1 MILRLFQFALV
12 VVLLVVVA
20 MVSALTTMHFAI
32 HGAEVKVPDFR
43 GMSEADARRKAAADG
58 LEISID
64 DHFYSTVV
72 PASRMVTQSPA
83 AGTIVRTGW
92 QVRLGQSLGAQK
104 VAVPSLIHDPERVAA
119 LDIRRASLQLGTIAH
134 LPYTLAQPGMV
145 IAQSPD
151 AGAASVDRPT
161 VALLLSAP
169 VPPEATGYVMPDFI
183 NQPEKSAE
191 SAVVKS
197 GLKLAPPLYRQ
208 ADIPSVAAIAT
219 PGEAPAPPALPVV
232 PGTVIAQQPAAGER
246 VDAGDT
252 IQFTLAQ

>member
-12 VVLLVVVA
+12 LVLLVVVA

-64 DHFYSTVV
+64 DHFYSAVV
-72 PASRMVTQSPA
+72 PASRIVTQSPA
-83 AGTIVRTGW
+83 AGTVVRTGW

-104 VAVPSLIHDPERVAA
+104 VAVPSLLHEPERVAA
-119 LDIRRASLQLGTIAH
+119 LAIRRASLQLGTMAR
-134 LPYTLAQPGMV
+134 LPYALAEPGTV

-183 NQPEKSAE
+183 NQPDKAAQA
-191 SAVVKS
+191 AVAKA
-197 GLKLAPPLYRQ
+197 GLKMAPPLYLQ
-208 ADIPSVAAIAT
+208 AEIPPVATIAA
-219 PGEAPAPPALPVV
+219 PGEAPAPPALPVM
-232 PGTVIAQQPAAGER
+232 PGTVIAQQPAPGER
-246 VDAGDT
+246 VDASGT

>member
-1 MILRLFQFALV
+1 MFLRLFQFVLV

-43 GMSEADARRKAAADG
+43 GMSEADARRKAASDG
-58 LEISID
+58 LEMSID
-64 DHFYSTVV
+64 DHFYSAVV

-104 VAVPSLIHDPERVAA
+104 VAVPSLVHDPERVAA
-119 LDIRRASLQLGTIAH
+119 LAIRRSSLQLGTIAH
-134 LPYTLAQPGMV
+134 MPYPLAEPGTV

-151 AGAASVDRPT
+151 AGAASVDRPN
-161 VALLLSAP
+161 VSLLLSSA
-169 VPPEATGYVMPDFI
+169 VPPEATGYVMPDFLG
-183 NQPEKSAE
+183 QPAKAADA
-191 SAVVKS
+191 AVNKA
-197 GLKLAPPLYRQ
+197 GLKQAPPLYRQ
-208 ADIPSVAAIAT
+208 AEIPPVAPIAA
-219 PGEAPAPPALPVV
+219 PGAAPAPPTLPVM
-232 PGTVIAQQPAAGER
+232 PGTVLAQQPVAGER
-246 VDAGDT
+246 VEAGGT

>member
-12 VVLLVVVA
+12 LVLLVVVA

-64 DHFYSTVV
+64 DHFYSAVV

-83 AGTIVRTGW
+83 PGTIVRTGW

-104 VAVPSLIHDPERVAA
+104 VAVPSLIHDRERVAA

-134 LPYTLAQPGMV
+134 LPYAPAEPGTV

-161 VALLLSAP
+161 VA
-169 VPPEATGYVMPDFI
+169 V
-183 NQPEKSAE
+183 
-191 SAVVKS
+191 
-197 GLKLAPPLYRQ
+197 
-208 ADIPSVAAIAT
+208 
-219 PGEAPAPPALPVV
+219 
-232 PGTVIAQQPAAGER
+232 
-246 VDAGDT
+246 
-252 IQFTLAQ
+252 

>member
-1 MILRLFQFALV
+1 
-12 VVLLVVVA
+12 
-20 MVSALTTMHFAI
+20 MHFAI

-64 DHFYSTVV
+64 DHFYSAVV

-83 AGTIVRTGW
+83 PGTIVRTGW

-104 VAVPSLIHDPERVAA
+104 VAVPSLIHDRERVAA

-134 LPYTLAQPGMV
+134 LPYAPAEPGTV

-161 VALLLSAP
+161 VAVLLSAP
-169 VPPEATGYVMPDFI
+169 VPPEASGYVMPDFV
-183 NQPEKSAE
+183 NQPEKAAE
-191 SAVVKS
+191 SAVEKA

-208 ADIPSVAAIAT
+208 AEIPPVATISA
-219 PGEAPAPPALPVV
+219 PGEAPAPPALPVM
-232 PGTVIAQQPAAGER
+232 PGTVLAQQPAAGER
-246 VDAGDT
+246 VEANGT

>member
-1 MILRLFQFALV
+1 MILRLFQFVLV
-12 VVLLVVVA
+12 MALLVVIA

-43 GMSEADARRKAAADG
+43 GMSEADARRKAASDG
-58 LEISID
+58 LEMSID

-72 PASRMVTQSPA
+72 PESRIVTQSPV
-83 AGTIVRTGW
+83 AGTIVRSGW

-104 VAVPSLIHDPERVAA
+104 VAVPSLVHDPERVAA
-119 LDIRRASLQLGTIAH
+119 LAIRRASLQLGIIAH
-134 LPYTLAQPGMV
+134 MPYTLAEPGVV

-151 AGAASVDRPT
+151 AGAASVDRPN
-161 VALLLSAP
+161 VSLLLSAS

-183 NQPEKSAE
+183 SQPAKAADA
-191 SAVVKS
+191 AVDKA

-208 ADIPSVAAIAT
+208 AEIPPVAPIAA
-219 PGEAPAPPALPVV
+219 PGEAPAPPTLPVM
-232 PGTVIAQQPAAGER
+232 PGTVLAQQPAPGER
-246 VDAGDT
+246 VDAGST

>member
-12 VVLLVVVA
+12 LVLLVVVA

-64 DHFYSTVV
+64 DHFYSAVV
-72 PASRMVTQSPA
+72 PASRMVTQSPT

-134 LPYTLAQPGMV
+134 LPYAPAEPGTV

-161 VALLLSAP
+161 VAVLLSAP
-169 VPPEATGYVMPDFI
+169 VPPEASGYVMPDFV
-183 NQPEKSAE
+183 NQPEKAAE
-191 SAVVKS
+191 TAVEKA

-208 ADIPSVAAIAT
+208 AEIPPVATISA
-219 PGEAPAPPALPVV
+219 PGEAPAPPALPVM
-232 PGTVIAQQPAAGER
+232 PGTVLAQQPAAGAR
-246 VDAGDT
+246 VEAGGT

>member
-12 VVLLVVVA
+12 LVLLVVVA

-43 GMSEADARRKAAADG
+43 AMSEADARRKAAADG

-64 DHFYSTVV
+64 DHFYSAVV

-104 VAVPSLIHDPERVAA
+104 VAVPSLIHDRERVAA

-134 LPYTLAQPGMV
+134 LPYAPAEPGTV

-161 VALLLSAP
+161 VAVLLSAP
-169 VPPEATGYVMPDFI
+169 VPPEASGYVMPDFV
-183 NQPEKSAE
+183 NQPEKAAE
-191 SAVVKS
+191 SAVEKA

-208 ADIPSVAAIAT
+208 AQIPPVATISA
-219 PGEAPAPPALPVV
+219 PGEAPAPPALPVM
-232 PGTVIAQQPAAGER
+232 PGTVLAQQPAAGER
-246 VDAGDT
+246 VEAGGT

>member
-1 MILRLFQFALV
+1 MILRLFQFALLL
-12 VVLLVVVA
+12 VLLVVVA
-20 MVSALTTMHFAI
+20 MASALTTMHFAI

-64 DHFYSTVV
+64 DHFYSAVV
-72 PASRMVTQSPA
+72 PASRMVTQSPP

-134 LPYTLAQPGMV
+134 LPYAPAAPGTV

-151 AGAASVDRPT
+151 PGAASVDRPT
-161 VALLLSAP
+161 VAVLLSAP
-169 VPPEATGYVMPDFI
+169 VPPEASGYVMPDFV
-183 NQPEKSAE
+183 NQPEKAAE
-191 SAVVKS
+191 TAVEKA
-197 GLKLAPPLYRQ
+197 GLKLAPPIYRQ
-208 ADIPSVAAIAT
+208 AEIPPVATISA
-219 PGEAPAPPALPVV
+219 PGEAPAPPALPVM
-232 PGTVIAQQPAAGER
+232 PGTVLAQQPAAGAR
-246 VDAGDT
+246 VDAGGT

>member
-12 VVLLVVVA
+12 LVLLVVVG

-43 GMSEADARRKAAADG
+43 GMSEADARRRAASHG

-64 DHFYSTVV
+64 DHFYSAVV
-72 PASRMVTQSPA
+72 PESRIVTQSPA
-83 AGTIVRTGW
+83 VGTIVRTGW

-104 VAVPSLIHDPERVAA
+104 VAVPSLVHEPERVAA

-134 LPYTLAQPGMV
+134 MPYALAEPGTV

-151 AGAASVDRPT
+151 AGAASVDRPN
-161 VALLLSAP
+161 VSLLLSAP
-169 VPPEATGYVMPDFI
+169 VPPEATGYVMPDFT
-183 NQPEKSAE
+183 NQPAKIADA
-191 SAVVKS
+191 AVDKA

-208 ADIPSVAAIAT
+208 AAIPPVAPIAA
-219 PGEAPAPPALPVV
+219 PGEPPAPPALPVM
-232 PGTVIAQQPAAGER
+232 PGTVISQAPAVGQRVEAGGT
-246 VDAGDT
+246 V
-252 IQFTLAQ
+252 QFTLAQ

>member
-12 VVLLVVVA
+12 LVLLIAVA

-43 GMSEADARRKAAADG
+43 GMSEADARHKAAANG

-64 DHFYSTVV
+64 DHFYSAVV
-72 PASRMVTQSPA
+72 PESRIVTQSPA
-83 AGTIVRTGW
+83 AGTVVRTGW
-92 QVRLGQSLGAQK
+92 QVRVGQSLGAQK
-104 VAVPSLIHDPERVAA
+104 VAVPSLVHDQERVAA
-119 LDIRRASLQLGTIAH
+119 LAIRRASLQLGTIAH
-134 LPYTLAQPGMV
+134 MPYALEAPGIV

-151 AGAASVDRPT
+151 AGAASVERPT

-191 SAVVKS
+191 TAAAKA
-197 GLKLAPPLYRQ
+197 GLKVAPPLYQQ
-208 ADIPSVAAIAT
+208 AEIPPVAPISS
-219 PGEAPAPPALPVV
+219 PGEAPAPPALPVM
-232 PGTVIAQQPAAGER
+232 PGTIIAQAPAAGAR
-246 VDAGDT
+246 VEAGGT

>member
-12 VVLLVVVA
+12 LVLLVVVA

-58 LEISID
+58 LEMSID

-72 PASRMVTQSPA
+72 PESRIVTQSPA
-83 AGTIVRTGW
+83 AGAIVRTGW
-92 QVRLGQSLGAQK
+92 QVRLGQSLGAQR
-104 VAVPSLIHDPERVAA
+104 VAVPSLVHDPERVAA
-119 LDIRRASLQLGTIAH
+119 LAIRRASLQLGTIAH
-134 LPYTLAQPGMV
+134 MPYALAQPGTV
-145 IAQSPD
+145 IAQAPD
-151 AGAASVDRPT
+151 AGAAQVDRPN
-161 VALLLSAP
+161 VALLLSAQ
-169 VPPEATGYVMPDFI
+169 VPPEATGYVMPDFSG
-183 NQPEKSAE
+183 QPAKTADA
-191 SAVVKS
+191 AVDKA
-197 GLKLAPPLYRQ
+197 GLKLAVPLYRQ
-208 ADIPSVAAIAT
+208 AEIPPVAAIAA

-246 VDAGDT
+246 VEAGGT

>member
-12 VVLLVVVA
+12 LVLLVVVA

-43 GMSEADARRKAAADG
+43 GMSEADARRKAAAVG
-58 LEISID
+58 LEMSIE
-64 DHFYSTVV
+64 DHFYSAVV
-72 PASRMVTQSPA
+72 PESRIVTQSPA
-83 AGTIVRTGW
+83 AGAIVRTGW
-92 QVRLGQSLGAQK
+92 QVRVGQSLGAQN
-104 VAVPSLIHDPERVAA
+104 VAVPSVIHNPERVATLA
-119 LDIRRASLQLGTIAH
+119 IRRASLQLGTIAH
-134 LPYTLAQPGMV
+134 MPYALTEPGTV

-183 NQPEKSAE
+183 NQPEKTAE
-191 SAVVKS
+191 AAVVKA
-197 GLKLAPPLYRQ
+197 GLKLAPALYRQ
-208 ADIPSVAAIAT
+208 AEIPPVAPIAA
-219 PGEAPAPPALPVV
+219 PGAAPAPPALPMM
-232 PGTVIAQQPAAGER
+232 PGTILAQAPAAGAR
-246 VDAGDT
+246 VEAGGT

>member
-12 VVLLVVVA
+12 LVLLVVVA
-20 MVSALTTMHFAI
+20 MVSALTTMRFAI

-43 GMSEADARRKAAADG
+43 GMSETDARHKAAENG
-58 LEISID
+58 LEMSID

-72 PASRMVTQSPA
+72 PESRIVTQTPA

-92 QVRLGQSLGAQK
+92 HVRVGQSLGAQK
-104 VAVPSLIHDPERVAA
+104 VAVPSLLHNQERVAA
-119 LDIRRASLQLGTIAH
+119 LTIRRASLQLGTIAH
-134 LPYTLAQPGMV
+134 MPYALAEAGTV

-169 VPPEATGYVMPDFI
+169 VSPEATGYVMPDFI
-183 NQPEKSAE
+183 NQPEKAAE
-191 SAVVKS
+191 AAVSKA
-197 GLKLAPPLYRQ
+197 GLKLAPTLYRQ
-208 ADIPSVAAIAT
+208 AEIPPVASIAA
-219 PGEAPAPPALPVV
+219 PGEAPAPPALPIM
-232 PGTVIAQQPAAGER
+232 PGTVIAQQPAAGAR
-246 VDAGDT
+246 VEAGGT